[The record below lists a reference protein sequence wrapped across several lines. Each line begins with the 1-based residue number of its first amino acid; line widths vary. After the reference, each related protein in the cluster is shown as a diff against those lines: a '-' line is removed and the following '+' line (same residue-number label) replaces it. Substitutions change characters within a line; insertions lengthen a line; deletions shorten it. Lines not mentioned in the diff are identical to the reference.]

1 MASLASP
8 PPRLAHA
15 HRSIAGRRTTTRH
28 VAIGPSHKTALHH
41 RLTCGVPPRRATT
54 PFRVP
59 ARPRDLR
66 LSPRVRHGVRERAQ
80 RRGEIVGVAP
90 AARGRPAAV
99 VTRSPRLVSRV
110 PTPYPLPTSPV
121 PSRRAWRRLRALG
134 SVGLGLGVWGA
145 APVLATGHG
154 LAPRHVWRAFTC
166 ISSVLAHGL

>member
-1 MASLASP
+1 MYKRGLRLLSPRSASAPRSRP
-8 PPRLAHA
+8 PL
-15 HRSIAGRRTTTRH
+15 HRPGRRTTTRH

-110 PTPYPLPTSPV
+110 PTPYPLPSP
-121 PSRRAWRRLRALG
+121 
-134 SVGLGLGVWGA
+134 
-145 APVLATGHG
+145 
-154 LAPRHVWRAFTC
+154 LAPRVAPAPCPGLRGVGSGRLGCRTGARHGPRARATPRVAC
-166 ISSVLAHGL
+166 LYMY

>member
-110 PTPYPLPTSPV
+110 PTPYPLPSP
-121 PSRRAWRRLRALG
+121 LRAARGAG
-134 SVGLGLGVWGA
+134 SVPLAPWGGVWASGV
-145 APVLATGHG
+145 PHRCSPRATGS
-154 LAPRHVWRAFTC
+154 RHATC
-166 ISSVLAHGL
+166 GVPLHVLAHGL